1 MSAEPWLRRRAGLRE
16 RRTLPAAPALFDG
29 ARWGRVMQPAP
40 GGYVRPDTAA
50 KEALMQHRAPVPARR
65 AQQLAERAAEMR
77 ARPTPSESRLWSC
90 LRARKTGVEF
100 RRQVVIAGKF
110 IVDFLAP
117 AVGLIVEIDGPYHSR
132 RVRADE
138 SRDRKLRRLG
148 YGVLRLEAVLVEQHL
163 EKAVALIRAA
173 LAEPP

>member
-1 MSAEPWLRRRAGLRE
+1 
-16 RRTLPAAPALFDG
+16 
-29 ARWGRVMQPAP
+29 
-40 GGYVRPDTAA
+40 
-50 KEALMQHRAPVPARR
+50 
-65 AQQLAERAAEMR
+65 MR

-90 LRARKTGVEF
+90 LRARTTGVEF